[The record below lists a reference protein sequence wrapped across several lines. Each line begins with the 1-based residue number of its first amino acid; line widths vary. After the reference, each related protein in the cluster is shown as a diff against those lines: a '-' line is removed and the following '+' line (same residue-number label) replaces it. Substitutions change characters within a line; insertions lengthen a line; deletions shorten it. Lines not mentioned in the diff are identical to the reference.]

1 VTPDRNTD
9 IDSGRALR
17 FTPAPAR
24 LFFGRLWREAGAMV
38 LLLPA
43 LWMLAGIPAMGWLR
57 WLPPCVFGYAVI
69 LALGLRS
76 RVRRSTLQLER
87 EWLVQSV
94 DTPKERRLALEWL
107 QPGTGLVRGRLDDWL
122 GTRQLQLRDGR
133 RLRLETTGLGPRQ
146 LELLDRTLADRVTA
160 AHPSP

>member
-1 VTPDRNTD
+1 
-9 IDSGRALR
+9 
-17 FTPAPAR
+17 
-24 LFFGRLWREAGAMV
+24 MV

-107 QPGTGLVRGRLDDWL
+107 QPGTGQQPAAAVLHGQQVAGPTAEKTTEHGRQQHGGHQQDRARIDQPLA
-122 GTRQLQLRDGR
+122 GERDGFRWLQGSHRAARQQPVPCGKTRWILR
-133 RLRLETTGLGPRQ
+133 R
-146 LELLDRTLADRVTA
+146 
-160 AHPSP
+160 